1 MKIRLYD
8 FRHYFATMLYQRT
21 KDILYVKEQMGH
33 KRIENT
39 LIYTHL
45 IRFSDEEYVSAV
57 ARTVEE
63 ARKLVEAGFEHVCN
77 HDDVMLFRKRK

>member
-1 MKIRLYD
+1 
-8 FRHYFATMLYQRT
+8 
-21 KDILYVKEQMGH
+21 MGH

-57 ARTVEE
+57 ASTIDE
-63 ARKLVEAGFEHVCN
+63 ARRLVEAGFEYVTEI
-77 HDDVMLFRKRK
+77 DEIKIFKKRK